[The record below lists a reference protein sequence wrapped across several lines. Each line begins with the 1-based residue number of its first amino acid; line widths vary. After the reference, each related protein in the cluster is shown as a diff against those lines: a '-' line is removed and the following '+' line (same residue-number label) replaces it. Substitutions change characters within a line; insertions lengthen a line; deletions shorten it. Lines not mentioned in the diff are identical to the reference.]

1 MAKTTTRFVCQECGA
16 ASPKWMG
23 KCPECGAW
31 NCMTEEIVRPAPTSL
46 AAAIKRSAD
55 LPTGAPAASNAV
67 SFMGAAQSRP
77 RPITEVSPLAEQR
90 TPTHISEFDRVLG
103 GGVVPG
109 SLVLI
114 GGDPGVGK
122 STLLTQVAGN
132 MARENGPTLYIS
144 GEESAEQIKMRAARL
159 GSEHENLL
167 LASETDV
174 AQIANYVRQL
184 RPHYLIVDSIQTMQV
199 PEIDSAP
206 GTVSQV
212 RASCAALAALAKGL
226 KTPIFLVGHVTK
238 DGAIAGPRVLE
249 HMVDTVLYFEG
260 DRHLA
265 YRLLRAVK
273 NRFGSTDELGIF
285 AMREEGLI
293 SVDNPSEVFLAE
305 RAAHGPGSTVT
316 ATVEGSRPLLVEIQ
330 ALVAPAFAGAA
341 RRTTNGVD
349 RDRVAMILAVLEKRI
364 GLRLSDKDVYV
375 NVVGGVEIDE
385 PAADLAIALAVASS
399 LTDLPV
405 EPGAVF
411 LGEIGLSGE
420 VRGCSQMEKRLKEA
434 ARLGFTSAIL
444 PEKNVG
450 RDTRNV
456 GLTTRGVDTL
466 KAAFQAA
473 LRPDGNAA

>member
-1 MAKTTTRFVCQECGA
+1 MV
-16 ASPKWMG
+16 
-23 KCPECGAW
+23 
-31 NCMTEEIVRPAPTSL
+31 EEVVRPTPNSL
-46 AAAIKRSAD
+46 ASAIKRGEAIPNSGGS
-55 LPTGAPAASNAV
+55 LTTNTI

-77 RPITEVSPLAEQR
+77 RPVTEVSPLAEKR
-90 TPTHISEFDRVLG
+90 TSTHISEFDRVLG

-122 STLLTQVAGN
+122 STILTQVAGN
-132 MARENGPTLYIS
+132 MARHHGTTLYIS

-159 GSEHENLL
+159 DAESPHLL

-174 AQIANYVRQL
+174 AQIASYVQQI

-212 RASCAALAALAKGL
+212 RASCAALAALAKGM
-226 KTPIFLVGHVTK
+226 KVPIFLVGHVTK
-238 DGAIAGPRVLE
+238 DGSIAGPRVLE

-260 DRHLA
+260 DRHLT
-265 YRLLRAVK
+265 YRILRAVK

-293 SVDNPSEVFLAE
+293 SVENPSEVFLAE

-316 ATVEGSRPLLVEIQ
+316 ATIEGTRPLLVEIQ

-349 RDRVAMILAVLEKRI
+349 RDRVAMILAVLEKRV

-375 NVVGGVEIDE
+375 NVAGGVEIDE

-405 EPGAVF
+405 EQGAIF

-450 RDTRNV
+450 RETKNV
-456 GLTTRGVDTL
+456 DLKANGVETL

-473 LRPDGNAA
+473 LRPE